1 MLDFELLRAFV
12 AVAECGGF
20 HRAAERLNLT
30 QSTVSQQIKRLEL
43 ETKRPLFRRTTR
55 SVALTDDGEML
66 LGEARRLLQLEEA
79 ARQRLEAPRL
89 SGTVRL
95 GVVEEVAEGSL
106 PSALARFAAL
116 HRGVKLEVQI
126 GVSMELIEQLN
137 AGLLDVVC
145 AARPPGTTKGRLV
158 SRESLVWAAAD
169 TFDLVPGEALPLA
182 LYRER
187 SVSREVALAALQ
199 DSELTWEIVYT
210 SPRLTGLR
218 AAALAGLAITPLPE
232 STVIAGLRILG
243 AEAGLPRL
251 PDIELAIYEKPRPD
265 KTAAALTAAML
276 ALVSRRRFPVSAPGS
291 LTLWLAAISH
301 RPRSLARIITSRV
314 RRRAQSKQTRAS

>member
-12 AVAECGGF
+12 AVVDCGGF

-30 QSTVSQQIKRLEL
+30 QSTISQQIKRLEL
-43 ETKRPLFRRTTR
+43 ETQCPLFRRTTR

-79 ARQRLEAPRL
+79 ARQRLGAPRL

-95 GVVEEVAEGSL
+95 GVVEEVADGSL
-106 PSALARFAAL
+106 ASALARFAAL

-126 GVSMELIEQLN
+126 GVSMELIEQLH

-145 AARPPGTTKGRLV
+145 AARPPGSTKGRLV

-199 DSELTWEIVYT
+199 DSELTWEMVYT
-210 SPRLTGLR
+210 SPSLTGLR
-218 AAALAGLAITPLPE
+218 AAALAGSP
-232 STVIAGLRILG
+232 
-243 AEAGLPRL
+243 
-251 PDIELAIYEKPRPD
+251 
-265 KTAAALTAAML
+265 
-276 ALVSRRRFPVSAPGS
+276 SRRFLRALS
-291 LTLWLAAISH
+291 
-301 RPRSLARIITSRV
+301 SRACAFSV
-314 RRRAQSKQTRAS
+314 LRRAFRVCLT

>member
-43 ETKRPLFRRTTR
+43 ETQCPLFRRTTR

-79 ARQRLEAPRL
+79 ARQRLGAPRL

-95 GVVEEVAEGSL
+95 GVVEEVADGSL

-126 GVSMELIEQLN
+126 GVSMELIEQLH

-145 AARPPGTTKGRLV
+145 AARPPGSTKGRLV
-158 SRESLVWAAAD
+158 SRELLVWAAAD

-210 SPRLTGLR
+210 SPSLTGLR

-265 KTAAALTAAML
+265 KAAAALAAALL
-276 ALVSRRRFPVSAPGS
+276 ALAQGSSRP
-291 LTLWLAAISH
+291 TI
-301 RPRSLARIITSRV
+301 
-314 RRRAQSKQTRAS
+314 